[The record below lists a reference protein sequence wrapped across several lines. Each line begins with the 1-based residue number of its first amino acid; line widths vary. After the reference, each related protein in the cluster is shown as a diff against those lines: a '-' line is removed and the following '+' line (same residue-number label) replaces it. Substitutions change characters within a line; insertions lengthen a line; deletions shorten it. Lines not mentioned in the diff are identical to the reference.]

1 MEVVPRKRRPYSTL
15 EKLEMKKTLVALA
28 ALAATGAFAQV
39 TITGLMD
46 AGPRISNFKGNAI
59 TQVVANNTATS
70 NITFL
75 GTEDLGG
82 GLKANIR
89 WELDIV
95 PTQTAAMTQGTAASP
110 DNPNI
115 ANYGGNGYSF
125 VGLTSAT
132 AGTLNFG
139 TINTG
144 TLDANGIGN
153 PFGTALG
160 SGYKTIAI
168 GATRYQQA
176 LEYITPT
183 MEGFS
188 GKYLTAFKDQYQNN
202 GATSSI
208 PVATGQQTT
217 SGRDGISEISLKYSQ
232 GPLNVIYS
240 SLVTTS
246 YYAAALG
253 VETSCAKYPTA
264 AKTAVI
270 DADTTGLM
278 GGAGN
283 SCVDGNQYKVS
294 TLAANY
300 KYNNLTGYAWFQTQ
314 VADGQT
320 NTVSS
325 TSLATVLATV
335 NRKAKG
341 FAVKYEATPALAL
354 MAGYRTIARGDTYT
368 AITGTTSAD
377 AQAAAGKNSTTK
389 LIGLGADYALSKLTS
404 VYARYETITDDGIL
418 YNTAGVGG
426 TGYTTGQGNGK
437 ITNTAVGLRVA
448 F

>member
-39 TITGLMD
+39 TITGLLD
-46 AGPRISNFKGNAI
+46 AGPRLSNFKGNAI

-70 NITFL
+70 NVTFL
-75 GTEDLGG
+75 GTENLGG
-82 GLKANIR
+82 GLTANIR
-89 WELDIV
+89 WEIDIN
-95 PTQTAAMTQGTAASP
+95 PTQTAAMTAGTPASP
-110 DNPNI
+110 DAPN
-115 ANYGGNGYSF
+115 AGNYMGNGYSF
-125 VGLTSAT
+125 VGLTSAS

-139 TINTG
+139 TINSG

-160 SGYKTIAI
+160 SGYKSLAI

-183 MEGFS
+183 MSGFS
-188 GKYLTAFKDQYQNN
+188 GKYMTAFKDQYQNN
-202 GATSSI
+202 GVATSFG
-208 PVATGQQTT
+208 AANAMTT
-217 SGRDGISEISLKYSQ
+217 NGRDGVSEITLKYSQ

-240 SLVTTS
+240 NLTTTS
-246 YYAAALG
+246 YYAQSTAAL
-253 VETSCAKYPTA
+253 CNLKPT
-264 AKTAVI
+264 TLVT
-270 DADTTGLM
+270 DVLSADTTSLA
-278 GGAGN
+278 GGTGN

-320 NTVSS
+320 NTVGSS
-325 TSLATVLATV
+325 LSSVLATV

-341 FAVKYEATPALAL
+341 FAVKYEPNAQLTL

-368 AITGTTSAD
+368 SISGQATYAD

-418 YNTAGVGG
+418 YNTAGVAGS
-426 TGYTTGQGNGK
+426 GYTTGQGNGK
-437 ITNTAVGLRVA
+437 VTNTAVGLRVA